1 MTFIVEIDLLLE
13 IRQNHFVRKLYR
25 PDRQT
30 YNRPIAL
37 SGPLNCQ

>member
-25 PDRQT
+25 PEKQTDIQTDRLL
-30 YNRPIAL
+30 YLAH
-37 SGPLNCQ
+37 